1 MQSKL
6 KNKFD
11 FEIEKYTELLQ
22 AVASMSRLYSDNEKA
37 YLDSRF
43 IEKLFIYTSKARDL
57 SRKDNSFDAI
67 INNNS
72 GVGVKTFG
80 VATLSPKSEKI
91 AEFTRLAGK
100 GVFKNLLA
108 EELAITAAQYRN
120 DRIKT
125 DAEEYNIDMANSFY
139 HCLIRTK
146 SGAIIHEE
154 PYSYIDISNIKPIK
168 GKEFD
173 SKEGATHFTDG
184 LNNYSFNISKNVLF
198 KTFDLSKGFNS
209 ELIPLVIHDDI
220 FDRVLKWYKNEIDLN
235 TKLNKFEES
244 LSIHHKEE
252 IPGIDYVILPLY
264 SSKNKSIENKMV
276 YPASGI
282 NQWNAGGRK
291 RKFGESYIPVPAQI
305 HRDYPNFFPPRDKS
319 FKLDLPNNE
328 VVDAKIC
335 QDGGKALMTNPNDL
349 LCDWLFRTIDPEFSE
364 KKFEERLNE
373 KRAYTYF
380 DLIRVGKDSVKISK
394 ESEDN
399 YKIEFTALNSYE
411 KFIGLVEEED
421 EVLD

>member
-1 MQSKL
+1 MSRRS
-6 KNKFD
+6 N
-11 FEIEKYTELLQ
+11 FELSKYTELLQ
-22 AVASMSRLYSDNEKA
+22 AVASMSRLYSENEKA

-67 INNNS
+67 VNNVS

-80 VATLSPKSEKI
+80 VDSMSPKTEKI
-91 AEFTRLAGK
+91 AEFTRLARQ
-100 GVFKNLLA
+100 GVFKNLKA

-125 DAEEYNIDMANSFY
+125 DAEEYNINMTSSFY

-146 SGAIIHEE
+146 EGAIIHEE
-154 PYSYIDISNIKPIK
+154 PYSYINVDNIKPIK

-173 SKEGATHFTDG
+173 SKEGSTHFTDG

-198 KTFDLSKGFNS
+198 KTFDLCKGFNS
-209 ELIPLVIHDDI
+209 ELIPLVIHEDI
-220 FDRVLKWYKNEIDLN
+220 FDRILKWYKNELKTN
-235 TKLNKFEES
+235 PTALQES
-244 LSIHHKEE
+244 LAIQNREE
-252 IPGIDYVILPLY
+252 IAGVDYVILPLY
-264 SSKNKSIENKMV
+264 SSKNKSIEDKTV

-305 HRDYPNFFPPRDKS
+305 HRDYPDFFPPRDKT
-319 FKLDLPNNE
+319 FKLGLPNNE

-364 KKFEERLNE
+364 KKFEKRFNE
-373 KRAYTYF
+373 KKAYTYF

-394 ESEDN
+394 ESLDS

-411 KFIGLVEEED
+411 KFIGLDSEED
-421 EVLD
+421 ADPA

>member
-1 MQSKL
+1 MSRRS
-6 KNKFD
+6 N
-11 FEIEKYTELLQ
+11 FELSKYTELLQ
-22 AVASMSRLYSDNEKA
+22 AVASMSRLYSENEKA

-67 INNNS
+67 VNNVS

-80 VATLSPKSEKI
+80 VDSMSPKTEKI
-91 AEFTRLAGK
+91 AEFTRLARQ
-100 GVFKNLLA
+100 GVFKNLKA
-108 EELAITAAQYRN
+108 EELAITAAQYRT

-125 DAEEYNIDMANSFY
+125 DAEEYNINMTSSFY

-146 SGAIIHEE
+146 EGAIIHEE
-154 PYSYIDISNIKPIK
+154 PYSYINVDNIKPIK

-173 SKEGATHFTDG
+173 SKEGSTHFTDG

-198 KTFDLSKGFNS
+198 KTFDLCKGFNS
-209 ELIPLVIHDDI
+209 ELIPLVIHEDI
-220 FDRVLKWYKNEIDLN
+220 FDRILKWYKNELKTN
-235 TKLNKFEES
+235 PTALQES
-244 LSIHHKEE
+244 LAIQNREE
-252 IPGIDYVILPLY
+252 IAGVDYVILPLY
-264 SSKNKSIENKMV
+264 SSKNKSIEDKTV

-305 HRDYPNFFPPRDKS
+305 HRDYPDFFPPRDKT
-319 FKLDLPNNE
+319 FKLGLPNNE

-364 KKFEERLNE
+364 KKFEKRFNE
-373 KRAYTYF
+373 KKAYTYF

-394 ESEDN
+394 ESIN
-399 YKIEFTALNSYE
+399 SYKIEFTVLNSYE
-411 KFIGLVEEED
+411 KFIGLDFEEGAEFS
-421 EVLD
+421 